1 MGADVFF
8 NENLKTTTELIKISE
23 DILFDMQ
30 TDISKKDSIRL
41 PIAELAILG
50 STVASILPSMRT
62 ITQTTTVNTQG
73 LFKLAN
79 AGVGDA
85 LKAAKN
91 GNFWGAFKTMEG
103 KSKLVQLE
111 SVTDIPATMT
121 TVLPIDPA
129 TILLAVTLFA
139 IEHEMGAFAETN
151 RHILSFLKREK
162 ESKIEADMVTLSNM
176 LTKYKSNWDNEHFVA
191 SHHKLAVDIQ
201 RTARANIISYQ
212 KEVKEMISEKE
223 FIFVQSKIMDKLES
237 TRRMFEYYRLS
248 LYVFSMASLCEVLLS
263 GNFKASYIGDA
274 INEINAY
281 SLDYREIFTRCSI
294 YLEELSNKSL
304 EKNFLKGMGVVSDV
318 AGNIIGNIPL
328 VKEGKVDEFLI
339 DSGEQLKKN
348 ASAMESNLLKDF
360 SLNSNPGIYI
370 FVDKLNDILKIYNDT
385 TEIYFD
391 DKYIY
396 LTA

>member
-8 NENLKTTTELIKISE
+8 NENLKTNTELIKISE

-139 IEHEMGAFAETN
+139 IEHEMGAIAETN